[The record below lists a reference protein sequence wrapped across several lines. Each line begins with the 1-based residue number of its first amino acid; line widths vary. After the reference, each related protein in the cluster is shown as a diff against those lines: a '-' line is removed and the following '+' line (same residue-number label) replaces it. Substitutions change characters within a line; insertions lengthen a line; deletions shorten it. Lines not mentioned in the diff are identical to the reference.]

1 MILMLI
7 MKETPAN
14 PMRNSQIA
22 GKFEG
27 MALLAKDQPLK
38 SLDIHKQKEIE
49 DINELIRKVSRKKL
63 SQSDVGTE
71 SSLQNYHSANF
82 YTER

>member
-1 MILMLI
+1 MLI
-7 MKETPAN
+7 MKEAPVNTL
-14 PMRNSQIA
+14 RNSQIVN
-22 GKFEG
+22 KLEG
-27 MALLAKDQPLK
+27 MTLLSKDQPLK

-82 YTER
+82 HTER